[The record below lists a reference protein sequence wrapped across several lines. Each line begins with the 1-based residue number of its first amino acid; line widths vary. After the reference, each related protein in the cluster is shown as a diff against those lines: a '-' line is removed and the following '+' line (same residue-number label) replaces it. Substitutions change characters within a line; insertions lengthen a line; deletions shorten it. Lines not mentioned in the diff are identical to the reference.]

1 MLHVSR
7 IVLFLLTLS
16 YIFSLTTKITYT
28 VLYATI
34 LGILFF
40 YKRNEDI
47 REAWLSTWHEE
58 KYFLLLSI
66 LVGLS
71 FSVSLLYYREAANHF
86 NMLKQFIQYII
97 FPIFFIPFWGQL
109 CQHAERI
116 IKRTMAISFVGLTS
130 ILLYQSIFLHINRPT
145 AWFASPASNW
155 MAGMLCMF
163 SFWFLVHDT
172 GEQEKDRLLSILTV
186 LCIGIALTI
195 LKSRGAFLGFSV
207 AFLVM
212 VGYAIYGKVKQYS
225 PVFSLMKTSMLILG
239 IIIGLV
245 LPTASDSMIGRL
257 AQVTQSAQNI
267 SIQTDNAQVINTKQE
282 HNADSERIYLWQSA
296 ILMIHDHWAIGVGF
310 DNFNYAYTHGYMNA
324 NAKDP
329 KLESP
334 YNVILHIWS
343 ETGVL
348 GLIMYMVFWCY
359 TIYYVVFPLRQHNP
373 IAIVLLLG
381 IIVSWVHGM
390 VDYGL
395 LQRSISQLMS
405 LYLGLLILHQI
416 ALQKGNKSAWKQTH

>member
-1 MLHVSR
+1 
-7 IVLFLLTLS
+7 
-16 YIFSLTTKITYT
+16 
-28 VLYATI
+28 
-34 LGILFF
+34 
-40 YKRNEDI
+40 
-47 REAWLSTWHEE
+47 
-58 KYFLLLSI
+58 
-66 LVGLS
+66 
-71 FSVSLLYYREAANHF
+71 
-86 NMLKQFIQYII
+86 
-97 FPIFFIPFWGQL
+97 
-109 CQHAERI
+109 
-116 IKRTMAISFVGLTS
+116 
-130 ILLYQSIFLHINRPT
+130 
-145 AWFASPASNW
+145 
-155 MAGMLCMF
+155 
-163 SFWFLVHDT
+163 
-172 GEQEKDRLLSILTV
+172 
-186 LCIGIALTI
+186 
-195 LKSRGAFLGFSV
+195 
-207 AFLVM
+207 
-212 VGYAIYGKVKQYS
+212 
-225 PVFSLMKTSMLILG
+225 MLILG

-324 NAKDP
+324 NAKNP
-329 KLESP
+329 ELESP
-334 YNVILHIWS
+334 HNVILHIWS